1 MMRVD
6 ILTTRDRDT
15 AVVNDFWTSHG
26 WTPVYHDNTGQ
37 PPGAGRNLILK
48 EFYASGREWIC
59 IADDDIVFDTARG
72 QAQQFLA
79 QPSALLDKISSEI
92 TSFGVMNNIHHRVD
106 ITLNNPV
113 VNHNWVFLRN
123 YWIGCLMFHRN
134 TGGQYWY
141 HPTDVLEDMD
151 WCIAQLLDHQRV
163 AICMNLVM
171 RNTGHTST
179 IFANQQQRRDRYA
192 AAKQRIADSYPGITL
207 TNTGKLMKTRLI
219 NSCWPASYNWHTVK
233 GIGPSLVVPRD

>member
-1 MMRVD
+1 MRVD
-6 ILTTRDRDT
+6 ILTTSDRNT

-37 PPGAGRNLILK
+37 PPGAGRNQILK

-134 TGGQYWY
+134 TGGQYWF

-163 AICMNLVM
+163 ATCMNLVM
-171 RNTGHTST
+171 RNTSKNST

-207 TNTGKLMKTRLI
+207 TDTGKLMKTRLI
-219 NSCWPASYNWHTVK
+219 NSRWPASYNWHSVK